1 MAKTTT
7 TTSTGAATASV
18 TVHDKAGKSA
28 GTVELPAV
36 FATPVRTDL
45 IRKAVAVAQANRRQR
60 YGASPVAGVRPSVE
74 WPGKGKGMARTPRL
88 RQGNRAAFVPNA
100 YKGRRAHPPEARKE
114 WTEKINV
121 KERRLAIASALA
133 ATAQPELVRARGHRV
148 DDKLALPVV
157 VSDDFVAAR
166 QTSDLLEAFG
176 KVGLGADLERAKNG
190 VHVRAGMG
198 KLRGRA
204 YRTPR
209 SVLLVTADGK
219 APAAANLA
227 GVDVVSAKD
236 VSAED
241 LAPGGDAGRL
251 TVFTQGALAH
261 LKEAFQ

>member
-1 MAKTTT
+1 MA
-7 TTSTGAATASV
+7 GNV
-18 TVHDKAGKSA
+18 PVHDRSGKSA
-28 GTVELPAV
+28 GQVELPAV
-36 FATPVRTDL
+36 FQTPLRPDL
-45 IRKAVAVAQANRRQR
+45 IRKAVNVARANRRQR

-100 YKGRRAHPPEARKE
+100 YKGRRAHPPESRHE
-114 WTEKINV
+114 WTEKINS

-133 ATAQPELVRARGHRV
+133 ATAQPDVVRARGHRF
-148 DDKLALPVV
+148 DEKLALPVV
-157 VSDDFVAAR
+157 VADDFVAAER
-166 QTSDLLEAFG
+166 TADLATALAA
-176 KVGLGADLERAKNG
+176 VGVGADLERAKMG

-219 APAAANLA
+219 APAAFNLA
-227 GVDVVSAKD
+227 GVDVVAARNL
-236 VSAED
+236 SAEH

-251 TVFTQGALAH
+251 TVYTQGALAQ
-261 LKEAFQ
+261 LKEAYQ

>member
-1 MAKTTT
+1 MASKTHN
-7 TTSTGAATASV
+7 V
-18 TVHDKAGKSA
+18 TVHDKSGKSA
-28 GTVELPAV
+28 GQVELPGV
-36 FATPVRTDL
+36 FATPLRPDL
-45 IRKAVAVAQANRRQR
+45 IRKAVNVARANRRQR

-100 YKGRRAHPPEARKE
+100 YKGRRAHPPESRHE

-133 ATAQPELVRARGHRV
+133 ATAQASVVKARGHRFE
-148 DDKLALPVV
+148 DKLALPVV
-157 VSDDFVAAR
+157 VSDDFVAATA
-166 QTSDLLEAFG
+166 TSDLASALAA
-176 KVGLGADLERAKNG
+176 VGVGADLERAKNG

-227 GVDVVSAKD
+227 GVDVVAAKD

-251 TVFTQGALAH
+251 TVYTQGALAH

>member
-1 MAKTTT
+1 MSK
-7 TTSTGAATASV
+7 V
-18 TVHDKAGKSA
+18 NVHDKSGKAS
-28 GTVELPAV
+28 GQVELPAV

-60 YGASPVAGVRPSVE
+60 YGASPIAGTRPSVE

-100 YKGRRAHPPEARKE
+100 YKGRRAHPPESRHF
-114 WTEKINV
+114 WNEKINV
-121 KERRLAIASALA
+121 KERQLAIASALA
-133 ATAQPELVRARGHRV
+133 ATAIAETVKARGHKV
-148 DDKLALPVV
+148 ADSVAFPIV
-157 VSDDFVAAR
+157 VSDDFPTTAK
-166 QTSDLLEAFG
+166 TSELLESLG
-176 KVGLGADLERAKNG
+176 KIGLGADLERAKGG

-219 APAAANLA
+219 APAAPNLA
-227 GVDVVSAKD
+227 GVEVVAARNL
-236 VSAED
+236 SAEH

-251 TVFTQGALAH
+251 TVYTQGALAH
-261 LKEAFQ
+261 LKEAFA

>member
-1 MAKTTT
+1 MSK
-7 TTSTGAATASV
+7 V
-18 TVHDKAGKSA
+18 NVHDKSGKSS
-28 GTVELPAV
+28 GQVELPAV
-36 FATPVRTDL
+36 FATPLRPDL
-45 IRKAVAVAQANRRQR
+45 IRKAVAAAQANRRQR

-88 RQGNRAAFVPNA
+88 RHGNRAAFVPNA
-100 YKGRRAHPPEARKE
+100 FKGRRAHPPEARKV

-133 ATAQPELVRARGHRV
+133 ATAQAGLVKARGHQI
-148 DDKLALPVV
+148 DEKLALPLV
-157 VSDDFVAAR
+157 VSDDFVAATH
-166 QTSDLLEAFG
+166 TSDLLEALG
-176 KVGLGADLERAKNG
+176 KVGVGADLARAKDG

-219 APAAANLA
+219 APAAENLA
-227 GVDVVSAKD
+227 GVDVVSARN

-251 TVFTQGALAH
+251 TVYTQGALAA
-261 LKEAFQ
+261 LKEAYQ